1 MENNEYK
8 ELNLSLN
15 KIKDILIKNDLLIDF
30 NIGNKNVNYISCDS
44 RNVKDNSLFLC
55 KGEFFKKEYLLDALK
70 NGAIAYVS
78 EEKYNIDGVSYF
90 VVSNILK
97 AIGLIAIEF
106 YNNPDKKLNK
116 IGVTGTKGKT
126 TVTYIIHSILE
137 EYVKSKVG
145 LISSIDLYTGVRSE
159 KSHITTP
166 ESIDIEKYFYEMVQ
180 SNIKYATI
188 EVSSQSYKRFRL
200 EGVKFEYGLFLNIDK
215 DHISGSEHPNFEDY
229 LSCKIEFLKNCKN
242 VLINKNTDHFEE
254 IINSVK
260 DKNIVLFGTD
270 DTADYYIQ
278 DIKRKEN
285 GFLFLVKNDKIG
297 YSNKFEIKMQGR
309 FNLENALAAIAVSK
323 MLNIDDESIQKGLL
337 KIKVPGRMMVYEKN
351 GRTVIIDYAH
361 NALSFKK
368 LYESI
373 KLDYPNRKII
383 SVGGAV
389 GGKAF
394 NRREDFGKI
403 VGKNSDYIYLTT
415 DDPQFEKVRDI
426 CNEIG
431 RYINDKTKYKIII
444 NRKKA
449 IISAI
454 KKSEKGDV
462 IVLLSKGTDN
472 YQRIKNKEVPYE
484 SDVKI
489 VEDLI
494 KS

>member
-1 MENNEYK
+1 
-8 ELNLSLN
+8 
-15 KIKDILIKNDLLIDF
+15 
-30 NIGNKNVNYISCDS
+30 
-44 RNVKDNSLFLC
+44 
-55 KGEFFKKEYLLDALK
+55 
-70 NGAIAYVS
+70 
-78 EEKYNIDGVSYF
+78 
-90 VVSNILK
+90 
-97 AIGLIAIEF
+97 
-106 YNNPDKKLNK
+106 
-116 IGVTGTKGKT
+116 
-126 TVTYIIHSILE
+126 
-137 EYVKSKVG
+137 
-145 LISSIDLYTGVRSE
+145 
-159 KSHITTP
+159 
-166 ESIDIEKYFYEMVQ
+166 MVQ

-215 DHISGSEHPNFEDY
+215 DHISGSEHPNFENY

-403 VGKNSDYIYLTT
+403 VGNNSDYIYLTT

-431 RYINDKTKYKIII
+431 RYINDKTKAAQMERKVITLI
-444 NRKKA
+444 NEKTGRKKDINVGVCA
-449 IISAI
+449 S
-454 KKSEKGDV
+454 GDDNA
-462 IVLLSKGTDN
+462 LLEIGYYWCTG
-472 YQRIKNKEVPYE
+472 RCA
-484 SDVKI
+484 
-489 VEDLI
+489 
-494 KS
+494 

>member
-1 MENNEYK
+1 MENKEYK

-30 NIGNKNVNYISCDS
+30 NISNKNVNYISCDS

-145 LISSIDLYTGVRSE
+145 LISSIDLYTGMRSE

-215 DHISGSEHPNFEDY
+215 DHISGSEHPNFENY

-368 LYESI
+368 LYE
-373 KLDYPNRKII
+373 
-383 SVGGAV
+383 
-389 GGKAF
+389 
-394 NRREDFGKI
+394 
-403 VGKNSDYIYLTT
+403 
-415 DDPQFEKVRDI
+415 
-426 CNEIG
+426 
-431 RYINDKTKYKIII
+431 
-444 NRKKA
+444 
-449 IISAI
+449 
-454 KKSEKGDV
+454 
-462 IVLLSKGTDN
+462 
-472 YQRIKNKEVPYE
+472 
-484 SDVKI
+484 
-489 VEDLI
+489 
-494 KS
+494 

>member
-1 MENNEYK
+1 MENKEYK

-30 NIGNKNVNYISCDS
+30 NISNKNVNYISCDS

-145 LISSIDLYTGVRSE
+145 LISSIDLYTGMRSE

-215 DHISGSEHPNFEDY
+215 DHISGSEHPNFENY

-373 KLDYPNRKII
+373 KLDYPNR
-383 SVGGAV
+383 
-389 GGKAF
+389 
-394 NRREDFGKI
+394 
-403 VGKNSDYIYLTT
+403 NSDYIYLTT

-472 YQRIKNKEVPYE
+472 YQRI
-484 SDVKI
+484 
-489 VEDLI
+489 
-494 KS
+494 

>member
-1 MENNEYK
+1 M
-8 ELNLSLN
+8 
-15 KIKDILIKNDLLIDF
+15 
-30 NIGNKNVNYISCDS
+30 
-44 RNVKDNSLFLC
+44 
-55 KGEFFKKEYLLDALK
+55 
-70 NGAIAYVS
+70 
-78 EEKYNIDGVSYF
+78 
-90 VVSNILK
+90 
-97 AIGLIAIEF
+97 
-106 YNNPDKKLNK
+106 
-116 IGVTGTKGKT
+116 
-126 TVTYIIHSILE
+126 
-137 EYVKSKVG
+137 
-145 LISSIDLYTGVRSE
+145 
-159 KSHITTP
+159 
-166 ESIDIEKYFYEMVQ
+166 
-180 SNIKYATI
+180 
-188 EVSSQSYKRFRL
+188 
-200 EGVKFEYGLFLNIDK
+200 
-215 DHISGSEHPNFEDY
+215 
-229 LSCKIEFLKNCKN
+229 
-242 VLINKNTDHFEE
+242 INKNTDHFEE

-403 VGKNSDYIYLTT
+403 VGENSDYIYLTT